1 MQTLILLIL
10 SICLGS
16 FIPCF
21 AERRQKSISQKG
33 RSYCMNCGHVLSP
46 KDLIPIF
53 SYLHC
58 HGRCRYFGTAIPI
71 MLPVVECL
79 SMIVG
84 IILALSAH
92 TFFHGIL
99 LLFCFACL
107 LLLSIDDWQTQHI
120 HDSDLLLLAC
130 VLIIDTFFF
139 GSHQWLSQLI
149 GACLVSLPLLVIS
162 HFWPNALGNGDGLFM
177 AITGFYLGYSD
188 ITTAFLIGTL
198 SALCY
203 ALVLLI
209 RNKASVKTALPL
221 IPFLSTGV
229 LITILAEN
237 IFFIIN

>member
-1 MQTLILLIL
+1 M
-10 SICLGS
+10 
-16 FIPCF
+16 
-21 AERRQKSISQKG
+21 
-33 RSYCMNCGHVLSP
+33 
-46 KDLIPIF
+46 
-53 SYLHC
+53 
-58 HGRCRYFGTAIPI
+58 
-71 MLPVVECL
+71 
-79 SMIVG
+79 
-84 IILALSAH
+84 
-92 TFFHGIL
+92 
-99 LLFCFACL
+99 
-107 LLLSIDDWQTQHI
+107 
-120 HDSDLLLLAC
+120 LLAC